1 MFLTQQVGAVI
12 SACVLKWFCNEL
24 CGYFLFNKLQFIEEL
39 RNTPLGV
46 K

>member
-1 MFLTQQVGAVI
+1 MAINEIINGSMTNHVGNIA
-12 SACVLKWFCNEL
+12 
-24 CGYFLFNKLQFIEEL
+24 FNNRYKLQFIEEL